1 MSDTHSNEVF
11 ANNLN
16 YYLVQKNLSPM
27 QVSRIIEVPYYIVM
41 SWVNAKRY
49 PDTAALNKLVDF
61 LDCDYRDL
69 TDDHHYEKISTPWN
83 YGPVAPQKLFGVPT
97 TNPTASSATP
107 SNLKNSPENKIKDDL
122 KNSQTSEIKDD
133 LDESPTVEVKD
144 DLNDSPTVKVRDDL
158 KNSPVNETK
167 DETKTVKLKTNNL
180 EINGDSKLKNNNE
193 ANDAELVGELV
204 KLICQLN
211 YADKQ
216 KALKTLKII
225 FGD

>member
-1 MSDTHSNEVF
+1 
-11 ANNLN
+11 
-16 YYLVQKNLSPM
+16 M

-41 SWVNAKRY
+41 GWVNAKRY

-83 YGPVAPQKLFGVPT
+83 SGPVAPQKLFGVPT

-122 KNSQTSEIKDD
+122 KNPQPSEIKD
-133 LDESPTVEVKD
+133 
-144 DLNDSPTVKVRDDL
+144 DSPTVKVKDTLADSPTIEVKDGL
-158 KNSPVNETK
+158 DSSVVEVKNDPKDSPVNETRTIK
-167 DETKTVKLKTNNL
+167 AKSNNL
-180 EINGDSKLKNNNE
+180 EINRNSKFKNNTE
-193 ANDAELVGELV
+193 INDAELVGELV

>member
-1 MSDTHSNEVF
+1 M
-11 ANNLN
+11 
-16 YYLVQKNLSPM
+16 
-27 QVSRIIEVPYYIVM
+27 
-41 SWVNAKRY
+41 
-49 PDTAALNKLVDF
+49 
-61 LDCDYRDL
+61 
-69 TDDHHYEKISTPWN
+69 
-83 YGPVAPQKLFGVPT
+83 
-97 TNPTASSATP
+97 
-107 SNLKNSPENKIKDDL
+107 
-122 KNSQTSEIKDD
+122 
-133 LDESPTVEVKD
+133 
-144 DLNDSPTVKVRDDL
+144 NDSPTVKVRDDL

>member
-41 SWVNAKRY
+41 GWVNAKRY

-83 YGPVAPQKLFGVPT
+83 SGPVAPQKLFGVPT

-107 SNLKNSPENKIKDDL
+107 SNLKNSPENK
-122 KNSQTSEIKDD
+122 
-133 LDESPTVEVKD
+133 
-144 DLNDSPTVKVRDDL
+144 R
-158 KNSPVNETK
+158 
-167 DETKTVKLKTNNL
+167 
-180 EINGDSKLKNNNE
+180 
-193 ANDAELVGELV
+193 
-204 KLICQLN
+204 
-211 YADKQ
+211 
-216 KALKTLKII
+216 
-225 FGD
+225 

>member
-41 SWVNAKRY
+41 GWVNAKRY

-83 YGPVAPQKLFGVPT
+83 SGPVAPQKLFGVPT